1 MGLRGEQVS
10 KKQSK
15 MKLSTLSK
23 KQIDDHIRL
32 LTKSI
37 KQLESQK
44 KYLQKLKADRKIHPV
59 NLEEGD

>member
-44 KYLQKLKADRKIHPV
+44 KYLQKLKADRKIYPV

>member
-1 MGLRGEQVS
+1 
-10 KKQSK
+10 

-44 KYLQKLKADRKIHPV
+44 KYLQKLKADRKIYPV